1 MKLNSHNEWDKLKE
15 IIVGTAKKT
24 TTVLS
29 WKKNQNLSHKD
40 ILDAK
45 KLANEAYPKWFLD
58 EVEEDLDNLANTLK
72 NFGAKVFRPT
82 VYDLQETYST
92 PLIFHQYSW
101 SCDFRF
107 SRV

>member
-40 ILDAK
+40 ISEAR
-45 KLANEAYPKWFLD
+45 KLAKEAYPKWFLD
-58 EVEEDLDNLANTLK
+58 EVEEDLDNLAKSLQ

-82 VYDLQETYST
+82 VYDLQEIYST
-92 PLIFHQYSW
+92 PHW
-101 SCDFRF
+101 SSNSNNIYNFD
-107 SRV
+107 